1 MTLAAAAVV
10 AAAAAAAAPPRA
22 SFTVDCKASDP
33 RAPITAFNTGG
44 QNLTVATLT
53 LTGLAHLADPIGFRR
68 FARQRLLRRIAARVL
83 TLVPC
88 RDRSTA
94 FAGDVIVP
102 KPGCYTFAVR
112 VGGDVFRRTVP
123 LGVARHCAS

>member
-1 MTLAAAAVV
+1 
-10 AAAAAAAAPPRA
+10 
-22 SFTVDCKASDP
+22 
-33 RAPITAFNTGG
+33 
-44 QNLTVATLT
+44 LT
-53 LTGLAHLADPIGFRR
+53 LSGLAHLADPVGFRR
-68 FARQRLLRRIAARVL
+68 FRRGGVYRIPTYAAVDQDVAVTVAARAGSADTAFAFGPRRIAARVL

-88 RDRSTA
+88 RDSSTA

-123 LGVARHCAS
+123 LGVARHCAP